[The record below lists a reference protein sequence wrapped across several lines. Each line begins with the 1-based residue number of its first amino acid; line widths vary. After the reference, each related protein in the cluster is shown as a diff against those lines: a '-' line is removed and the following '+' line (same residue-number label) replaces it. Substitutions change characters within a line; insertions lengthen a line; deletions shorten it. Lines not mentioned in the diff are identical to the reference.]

1 MTCSFDEL
9 KIRLA
14 RSVFRSR
21 FKLSQVE
28 KRKALEKGREQ
39 IFSEAKTII
48 RNRLG
53 AAEPENDGRQ
63 TPMRGH
69 AIFIAQHATGSCC
82 RGCLAKWHG
91 IPRGKVLSEDE
102 VSGIAQIIA
111 DWIFEQCAGAGED
124 ILYTP
129 DLW

>member
-14 RSVFRSR
+14 RSAFRSR
-21 FKLSQVE
+21 FKLSQAE

-39 IFSEAKTII
+39 IFSEAKKII

-53 AAEPENDGRQ
+53 AVEPENDGRQ

-69 AIFIAQHATGSCC
+69 SIFIAQHATGCCC
-82 RGCLAKWHG
+82 RGCLAKWQG
-91 IPRGKVLSEDE
+91 IPRGKMLSEEE
-102 VSGIAQIIA
+102 VSGIAQIITA
-111 DWIFEQCAGAGED
+111 WIFEQCSRGGED